1 MRYVIPTEIAAPIMA
16 EQNKYARNSTLRTLL
31 LGIPKILKKAFL
43 PTIATMMVE
52 IIQQMMENV
61 A

>member
-1 MRYVIPTEIAAPIMA
+1 
-16 EQNKYARNSTLRTLL
+16 L

-43 PTIATMMVE
+43 PTIAAMMVAM
-52 IIQQMMENV
+52 IQQMMANV